1 MKSFSK
7 KVVQLQQ
14 KKTRLSKIRNKA
26 IRSLKTAR
34 KLHKKSTSTINSI
47 QRRVSKIH
55 AELDDVSNALQH
67 SIAQKESIQRLK
79 INAEERLKQEK
90 ERKKEIE
97 KELSSIWNRLE
108 KDRASKVTSDYDFR
122 QLQFTLGAIS
132 DHINEIR
139 NEIRQR
145 NSTARKV
152 EKIIEGCDI
161 KKSKLCSQ
169 IKRATKSKPRII
181 KIMNESKKNVAKL
194 EKRLPSLTKTEKNI
208 RKNFSRINSVIR
220 EQAKRKKVSQA
231 KSQRDK
237 SRKAAEARRIQ
248 NLARKLA
255 TQMLAGK
262 RKASKMI
269 KAKRKAPKK
278 TKAKRK
284 APKKTKAKRKASRKR
299 R

>member
-7 KVVQLQQ
+7 KAVQLQQ
-14 KKTRLSKIRNKA
+14 KKTRSSKIRNKA

-34 KLHKKSTSTINSI
+34 KLHRKSTSAINSI

-67 SIAQKESIQRLK
+67 SLAQKESIQRLK

-90 ERKKEIE
+90 ERKKQIESEISSATSNVRDQL
-97 KELSSIWNRLE
+97 EL
-108 KDRASKVTSDYDFR
+108 
-122 QLQFTLGAIS
+122 TLDTIS
-132 DHINEIR
+132 DQINEIR

-145 NSTARKV
+145 NSIARKV
-152 EKIIEGCDI
+152 EKIIEGCNT

-169 IKRATKSKPRII
+169 IKRASKSKPRII

-220 EQAKRKKVSQA
+220 EQAKRRKVSQA

-255 TQMLAGK
+255 TQMLAE
-262 RKASKMI
+262 
-269 KAKRKAPKK
+269 
-278 TKAKRK
+278 KRK

>member
-7 KVVQLQQ
+7 KAVQLQQ
-14 KKTRLSKIRNKA
+14 KKTRSSKIRNKA

-34 KLHKKSTSTINSI
+34 KLHRKSTSAINSI

-67 SIAQKESIQRLK
+67 SLAQKESIQRLK

-90 ERKKEIE
+90 ERKKQIESEI
-97 KELSSIWNRLE
+97 SSATSNVRDQLE
-108 KDRASKVTSDYDFR
+108 
-122 QLQFTLGAIS
+122 FTLDTIS
-132 DHINEIR
+132 DQINEIR

-145 NSTARKV
+145 NSIARKV
-152 EKIIEGCDI
+152 EKIIEGCNT

-169 IKRATKSKPRII
+169 IKRSSKSKPRII

-208 RKNFSRINSVIR
+208 KKNFSRISSIMR
-220 EQAKRKKVSQA
+220 EQTKRMKESQA
-231 KSQRDK
+231 KSRRVK
-237 SRKAAEARRIQ
+237 SRKAAEVKRIQ

-255 TQMLAGK
+255 IQMLAGK
-262 RKASKMI
+262 RKAP
-269 KAKRKAPKK
+269 R
-278 TKAKRK
+278 
-284 APKKTKAKRKASRKR
+284 KTKAKRKASRKR

>member
-7 KVVQLQQ
+7 KAVQLQQ
-14 KKTRLSKIRNKA
+14 KKTRSSKIRNKA

-34 KLHKKSTSTINSI
+34 KLHRKSTSAINSI

-67 SIAQKESIQRLK
+67 SLAQKESIQRLK

-90 ERKKEIE
+90 ERQKQITSEISSASSNVSAQL
-97 KELSSIWNRLE
+97 ELTW
-108 KDRASKVTSDYDFR
+108 VT
-122 QLQFTLGAIS
+122 
-132 DHINEIR
+132 INDQIDEIR

-152 EKIIEGCDI
+152 EKIIEGCNT

-220 EQAKRKKVSQA
+220 EQAKRRKVSQA

-262 RKASKMI
+262 RKAPKKTKS
-269 KAKRKAPKK
+269 KRKAPKK
-278 TKAKRK
+278 TKSKRK
-284 APKKTKAKRKASRKR
+284 VSRKR